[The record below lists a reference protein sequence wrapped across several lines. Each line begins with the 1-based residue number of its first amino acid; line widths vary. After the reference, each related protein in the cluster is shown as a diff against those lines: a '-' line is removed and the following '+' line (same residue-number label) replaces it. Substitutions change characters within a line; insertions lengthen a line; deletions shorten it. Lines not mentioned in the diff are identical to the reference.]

1 MKRLFKEIEI
11 TAGGGN
17 IALTANSPV
26 TTYIINGSDV
36 TLTSGLTVTLAT
48 PSKACEVHIMWIQNV
63 TIGVRGSITILG
75 NAISRDLVG
84 GVAFRAVYS
93 GSAWKVFAY
102 YPESQGTVAVDNS
115 NVAYVNY
122 DLTANDTNKK
132 VFKTYADAISF
143 ITTAGTA
150 TTDNHWTVKMPSGY
164 CDEAITLKQYID
176 IQGTA
181 GTKIKS
187 VTSNVAFVSSNVY
200 DSVVYDCA
208 IETAYVAEAKTANFV
223 RCQIANITPVLGA
236 GAGQLLLTD
245 CTIKSA
251 DFSNSESIYDWSG
264 NKFYATDGNILMSG
278 ITHNVKD
285 SEIVAYGA
293 NNVSLPDSMIN
304 CFISIPTITTTR
316 KTSISGG
323 KVVATTITAGADLSL
338 LNTDIGAADVTMA
351 TATNLTKNAVVSSGT
366 ITLNGTAT
374 KDDLNNAWNSGVATD
389 ISATA
394 WNGGI
399 ANGSTSTALNAA
411 VSNGNNSLAAID
423 STSNGNY
430 SAAISASTTDGE
442 YSFAA
447 CHGTTLYDFGVAL
460 NYGVAGAINS
470 TAIGKGSQTYSY
482 TEIALGAY
490 NTSYIPVSPDG
501 FDASDR
507 QLVVGCGQAGSP
519 LDAMTIY
526 KSGKMKLLNV
536 LNLTPLAGLPAAIDS
551 EMGDVAVKD
560 DGTIWFFDGSAWQEI
575 QFVAP

>member
-208 IETAYVAEAKTANFV
+208 IKTAYVAEAKTANFV

-366 ITLNGTAT
+366 ITLDGTST
-374 KDDLNNAWNSGVATD
+374 KKDLGAG
-389 ISATA
+389 
-394 WNGGI
+394 WNGGDNSGKNATAFGTDTEASGDDSI
-399 ANGSTSTALNAA
+399 AMGNRTIASGTS
-411 VSNGNNSLAAID
+411 SLAAGVYAE
-423 STSNGNY
+423 SSGHTSFAIGSEVVSSGDRSLAIGNNGEAPSY
-430 SAAISASTTDGE
+430 AETVMGHYSTTYVPSSAVAWDAEDRLFVIGN
-442 YSFAA
+442 
-447 CHGTTLYDFGVAL
+447 GTSDIARADAL
-460 NYGVAGAINS
+460 IV
-470 TAIGKGSQTYSY
+470 
-482 TEIALGAY
+482 
-490 NTSYIPVSPDG
+490 
-501 FDASDR
+501 
-507 QLVVGCGQAGSP
+507 
-519 LDAMTIY
+519 Y
-526 KSGKMKLLNV
+526 KSGKVKLQNI
-536 LNLTPLAGLPAAIDS
+536 LNLTPLSALPAAIDS
-551 EMGDVAVKD
+551 EMGDIAVKD